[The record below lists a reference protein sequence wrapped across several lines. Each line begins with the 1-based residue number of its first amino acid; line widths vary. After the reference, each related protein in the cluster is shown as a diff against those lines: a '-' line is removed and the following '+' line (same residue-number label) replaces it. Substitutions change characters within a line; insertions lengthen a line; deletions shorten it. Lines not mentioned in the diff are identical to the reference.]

1 MAVTGERLIYD
12 ITVNS
17 KGASQELKDFDK
29 SVQQLNKST
38 QNISKTFDVFKGI
51 LAGYL
56 SFQGAKAFLSLAEGM
71 QEANTRLTILTGSAE
86 TAAAVQNEL
95 FNIAQKQNVALKE
108 LSKSYVK
115 IAPALQEQGKS
126 QAEILKFT
134 DALIS
139 SYKLIGQSTDE
150 AAQSVSNLADAY
162 ASGRIDSG
170 QLNSVLLTN
179 RELLKAV
186 AKEMGVTETQ
196 LKSLARAGKVSGED
210 LFQSVIKSA
219 DAWEEKAS
227 QLPVGI
233 SEALTNLGN
242 SLAKLASNFAPVID
256 IIAKGLLV
264 IADNFEAV
272 TLAVGVFTVAMLL
285 ATGALKAFII
295 AGAGFLVSN
304 PLLLAITAIAISVG
318 LIYKNWDGVKLFFKE
333 LWEVTLPNAVDEFKI
348 FWIKFVNVI
357 TNFFKEGMNYI
368 IEIYNDT
375 IGKISGKRIE
385 PFQLEF
391 NIDEIEAINKAIE
404 DRTLAFD
411 KYVLTLGKV
420 ETATGNLNQKG
431 QGEKFG
437 PGLTEEDWA
446 WVDEIWNVGDAMD
459 ALAERTENL
468 KDQLR
473 GLQVNDPFKGFQVGI
488 QMAIAEIPTLTESFA
503 KMGEDLFK
511 DLTTSLT
518 DFVKTGKLEMKDLFN
533 SIIDGL
539 IQIGIQKALVA
550 AIGNVSSEGGG
561 GLLGLLF
568 AKGGVFKNGDV
579 TPFAKGG
586 VVDKPTIFPF
596 ASGIGLMGE
605 KGAEAIMP
613 LHRDSKG
620 SLGVKSAGQGGSSTQ
635 VNVYNQTNDSEVE
648 SKESTDPNGMKK
660 IDVYIKTKIK
670 SVFASGEM
678 DRTMQTSFGL
688 SRSGSR

>member
-38 QNISKTFDVFKGI
+38 QNISKTFDVFKGV

-56 SFQGAKAFLSLAEGM
+56 SFQGAKAFLALAEGM
-71 QEANTRLTILTGSAE
+71 QEAQTRLVILTGSME
-86 TAAAVQNEL
+86 TALAVQEEL
-95 FNIAQKQNVALKE
+95 FQIAQKQNVALKD
-108 LSKSYVK
+108 LSKAYIK
-115 IAPALQEQGKS
+115 ISPALQEQGKS

-162 ASGRIDSG
+162 ASGKIDSG
-170 QLNSVLLTN
+170 QLNQVLLTN

-186 AKEMGVTETQ
+186 SKELGVTEKE
-196 LKSLARAGKVSGED
+196 LRKLARAGKVSGED
-210 LFQSVIKSA
+210 LFSA
-219 DAWEEKAS
+219 VTKAADEWEKKAS

-242 SLAKLASNFAPVID
+242 SLAKLATNFAPVID
-256 IIAKGLLV
+256 VIAKGLLF
-264 IADNFEAV
+264 IADNFEAAAV
-272 TLAVGVFTVAMLL
+272 GVGVFTAALL
-285 ATGALKAFII
+285 IATGAVTGLNIALLANPVTLA
-295 AGAGFLVSN
+295 AGA
-304 PLLLAITAIAISVG
+304 LAAAAI
-318 LIYKNWDGVKLFFKE
+318 LIYKNWDGIKIFFLE
-333 LWEVTLPNAVDEFKI
+333 LWEVTLPNAVDEFTI

-357 TNFFKEGMNYI
+357 TNFFKEGMNAI
-368 IEIYNDT
+368 IEVYNNT
-375 IGKISGKRIE
+375 IGKISGKKIE

-391 NIDEIEAINKAIE
+391 NLDEIKEINQAIE

-411 KYVLTLGKV
+411 KYVLSLDKV
-420 ETATGNLNQKG
+420 VVKTDELNKKG
-431 QGEKFG
+431 QVKIFG
-437 PGLTEEDWA
+437 PDLTEADWA

-468 KDQLR
+468 KEQLR
-473 GLQVNDPFKGFQVGI
+473 GLQENDPFGGFQIGI
-488 QMAIAEIPTLTESFA
+488 QQAIAEVPTLTESFA
-503 KMGEDLFK
+503 KLGQDLFK
-511 DLTTSLT
+511 DLTKSLS

-568 AKGGVFKNGDV
+568 AKGGVFKNSEV

-596 ASGIGLMGE
+596 AGGVGLMSE
-605 KGAEAIMP
+605 RGAEAIMP
-613 LHRDSKG
+613 LHRDSSG
-620 SLGVKSAGQGGSSTQ
+620 SLGVKSAGQVGSSTQ
-635 VNVYNQTNDSEVE
+635 VNVYNQTNDSDVE
-648 SKESTDPNGMKK
+648 TKESTDPNGMKK

-678 DRTMQTSFGL
+678 DRTMSTSFGL